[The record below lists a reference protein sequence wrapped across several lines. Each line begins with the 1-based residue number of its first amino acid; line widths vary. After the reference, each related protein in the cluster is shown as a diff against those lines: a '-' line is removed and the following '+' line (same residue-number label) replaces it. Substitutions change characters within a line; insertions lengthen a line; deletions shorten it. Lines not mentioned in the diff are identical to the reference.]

1 MKPPRES
8 KEARFRRLAEA
19 RVNKII
25 SMIRLLG
32 NLSCTNIYSFTKDQ
46 VDQIFTVLQME
57 LIKAKVRFL
66 KAQKAGK
73 KRFSLNEPYETEDFV
88 IQLDEPVIMI
98 PLPDGT
104 FLRAVGYPNNDYPAI
119 NIYWDNGT
127 NSLTDALCFVE
138 FNPEKDGEQ
147 KVCIG
152 AYWEEKEDTTYYQPY
167 ITAERN
173 HDE

>member
-32 NLSCTNIYSFTKDQ
+32 NLSCTNVYAFSKDQ
-46 VDQIFTVLQME
+46 VDQIFTALQME

-66 KAQKAGK
+66 KAQKTGK
-73 KRFSLNEPYETEDFV
+73 KCFSLNEPYDTEDSL

-119 NIYWDNGT
+119 DIYWDNGT
-127 NSLTDALCFVE
+127 NALTDALCFVE
-138 FNPEKDGEQ
+138 FNPEKEGEH
-147 KVCIG
+147 KVYIG
-152 AYWEEKEDTTYYQPY
+152 AYCAEKEDTTYYQPY